1 MSPTITSPALLT
13 GVGMILG
20 TAAYMSPE
28 QARGKV
34 VDRRADIWAFG
45 AVLYEMLSGQRAFG
59 GDDVSE
65 VLSRVLQRE
74 PEWTALPSGL
84 SPTLVVYLK
93 RCLHRDLK
101 QRIGDIH
108 DVRLALDGAFDIV
121 APADAALSAVA
132 APRSVVA
139 RALPAV
145 AAVLAVV
152 LGIALWALWRSETPA
167 DRPLVR
173 LDVDLGADAAFPPG
187 NSGAAASIAIS
198 PDGTRL
204 VYVSGTPTRLF
215 TRRLDQPRATE
226 LPGTQGASGPFFSP
240 DGQWVG
246 FAVGRTVNK
255 ISVDGGAVVPL
266 GAING
271 LFGGASWAEDG
282 SIFVGDGGG
291 KGPLQ
296 LSAAGGAP
304 RIVLPEGD
312 VYLTQPQL
320 LPGGKAILFA
330 VGIAGTGADTFNIE
344 VLTLADGRRKVL
356 ARGGQSPHYL
366 PSSNGTGHLLYVNR
380 ATLFAIPFD
389 LATLETRGT
398 AVPVLDDVAHFQ
410 VSGGGQLAVSRSG
423 TVIYRPDIGGVA
435 AMTTVQWLDA
445 AGRKAPLRA
454 TPGAYQTPR
463 LSPDG
468 KRIALVINDGFN
480 SDVWVYDTQRDAIT
494 RLTLGG
500 VNRNPAW
507 SPDGQYVVFLR
518 IAQGIFQ
525 ARADGASPPQVLR
538 GSKTDPYPW
547 SFTPDGKRLAYF
559 EGLGNSQLWTVP
571 LEDQGG
577 ALKAGTPELFLKSNF
592 PDRAPSFSPDGR
604 WLAYSS
610 NESGRNEVY
619 VRTFPPPASGQGGK
633 WQVSNNGGERPR
645 WSRTGDELVYQS
657 GDQLMT
663 VRYSVNDTTFVAD
676 RPRVWIA
683 SLGGA
688 SDWDL
693 APDGTRVA
701 AVIPEAST
709 QAPQQEHE
717 IVMLQNFADELR
729 RKAPVGR

>member
-226 LPGTQGASGPFFSP
+226 LSGTQGASGPFFSP

-255 ISVDGGAVVPL
+255 ISVDGGAVVQLAALHLPKACQVL
-266 GAING
+266 GHAAASVGAVNARLAKVAPIEAHLVGRLLVNIGQASFNQINSCAVHEVKVVAG
-271 LFGGASWAEDG
+271 L
-282 SIFVGDGGG
+282 VG
-291 KGPLQ
+291 
-296 LSAAGGAP
+296 
-304 RIVLPEGD
+304 RIVAWLGPVKAQPLDGINDAVD
-312 VYLTQPQL
+312 VLYLFFFRV
-320 LPGGKAILFA
+320 GVVKA
-330 VGIAGTGADTFNIE
+330 
-344 VLTLADGRRKVL
+344 
-356 ARGGQSPHYL
+356 Q
-366 PSSNGTGHLLYVNR
+366 
-380 ATLFAIPFD
+380 
-389 LATLETRGT
+389 
-398 AVPVLDDVAHFQ
+398 VAHA
-410 VSGGGQLAVSRSG
+410 AV
-423 TVIYRPDIGGVA
+423 VACQAKVQANAFGVA
-435 AMTTVQWLDA
+435 HMQVAVWL
-445 AGRKAPLRA
+445 GRKAQAHFLYINR
-454 TPGAYQTPR
+454 PGCMVR
-463 LSPDG
+463 
-468 KRIALVINDGFN
+468 RIA
-480 SDVWVYDTQRDAIT
+480 
-494 RLTLGG
+494 
-500 VNRNPAW
+500 
-507 SPDGQYVVFLR
+507 
-518 IAQGIFQ
+518 
-525 ARADGASPPQVLR
+525 GAS
-538 GSKTDPYPW
+538 
-547 SFTPDGKRLAYF
+547 
-559 EGLGNSQLWTVP
+559 
-571 LEDQGG
+571 
-577 ALKAGTPELFLKSNF
+577 
-592 PDRAPSFSPDGR
+592 AP
-604 WLAYSS
+604 
-610 NESGRNEVY
+610 V
-619 VRTFPPPASGQGGK
+619 
-633 WQVSNNGGERPR
+633 
-645 WSRTGDELVYQS
+645 
-657 GDQLMT
+657 
-663 VRYSVNDTTFVAD
+663 
-676 RPRVWIA
+676 A
-683 SLGGA
+683 SLVSA
-688 SDWDL
+688 SSQVFFDDL
-693 APDGTRVA
+693 AQKVA
-701 AVIPEAST
+701 G
-709 QAPQQEHE
+709 
-717 IVMLQNFADELR
+717 
-729 RKAPVGR
+729 KA